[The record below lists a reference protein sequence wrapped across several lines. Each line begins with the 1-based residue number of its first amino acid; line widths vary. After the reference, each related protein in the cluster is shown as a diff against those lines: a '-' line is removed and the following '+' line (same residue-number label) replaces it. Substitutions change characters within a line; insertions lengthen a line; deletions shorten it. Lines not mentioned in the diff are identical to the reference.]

1 MPVVKKIHICNYKN
15 IRGCSLSLSE
25 RVNCI
30 SGDNAQGKTNLLEA
44 LYHLCLCKNPNALAD
59 KNIYTFGEDAYSI
72 VADVEMPDGLTKFQ
86 IISKDGTRSVKKD
99 DKEYERVSDHIG
111 QIPLVM
117 ISPADMEMVSST
129 PETRRKFLNSLLSQT
144 DKEYLHALMQYNRLL
159 QHRNALLKRG
169 ELTGELIDIIGGKM
183 SEHAQKIY
191 TSRKALIEALSP
203 LVTKYYSQ
211 ISQSDS
217 EIATLSYST
226 GLTLDNIPTLF
237 KDSLNRDAVMQYTT
251 VGPQRD
257 DLDFLISGHSLR
269 QTASQGQ
276 KKSFIVALKMA
287 QYEIM
292 KERFG
297 YGPLILLDDVF
308 DRLDY
313 GRVVNLL
320 RMVAES
326 DFGQIFITDCNKE
339 RLSRLIEE
347 VTSESAFYEVKNGEF
362 TRL

>member
-15 IRGCSLSLSE
+15 IAGCSLSLSE

-30 SGDNAQGKTNLLEA
+30 TGDNAQGKTNLLEA
-44 LYHLCLCKNPNALAD
+44 LYHLCLCKNPGGLAD
-59 KNIYTFGEDAYSI
+59 KNICNFGSDAYSI

-86 IISKDGTRSVKKD
+86 IIFQDGSRSVKKD
-99 DKEYERVSDHIG
+99 GKEYERISDHIG

-117 ISPADMEMVSST
+117 ISPADMEMVTSS
-129 PETRRKFLNSLLSQT
+129 PESRRKFLNSLLGQT
-144 DKEYLHALMQYNRLL
+144 DKEYLQALMQYNRLL
-159 QHRNALLKRG
+159 QHRNALLKKGDLSG
-169 ELTGELIDIIGGKM
+169 EVIEIIGEKM
-183 SEHAQKIY
+183 STFADHIY
-191 TSRKALIEALSP
+191 RSRKALIERLSP
-203 LVTKYYSQ
+203 LVTKYYQ
-211 ISQSDS
+211 EISKNSS
-217 EIATLSYST
+217 EVATLSYST
-226 GLTLDNIPTLF
+226 TLTPENIPTLF
-237 KDSLNRDAVMQYTT
+237 RDSLRRDAAMQYTT

-257 DLDFLISGHSLR
+257 DVEFLISGHSLR

-339 RLSRLIEE
+339 RLSRLTGE
-347 VTSESAFYEVKNGEF
+347 VTSDSAFYEVKNGEF